1 MATRNTTM
9 NDLASYVDDFL
20 YHGRYNK
27 TDIGNQLGMSRQAFY
42 NYMRKV
48 NFSIDDAN
56 RILAVI
62 GYKIEYDIK
71 PL

>member
-27 TDIGNQLGMSRQAFY
+27 TDIGNQLGMSRQAFIITCG
-42 NYMRKV
+42 K
-48 NFSIDDAN
+48 SIS
-56 RILAVI
+56 ILTMLTV
-62 GYKIEYDIK
+62 Y
-71 PL
+71 LL